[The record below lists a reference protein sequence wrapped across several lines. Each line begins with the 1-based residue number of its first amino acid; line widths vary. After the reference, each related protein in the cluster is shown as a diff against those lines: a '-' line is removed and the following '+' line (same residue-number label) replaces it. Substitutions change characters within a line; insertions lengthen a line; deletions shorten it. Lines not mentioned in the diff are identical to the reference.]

1 MEYNAVELR
10 RRLTRWLT
18 ETLVESPPEENTTVF
33 GIGIVEIESDF
44 QLYLFGANQFD
55 EVSNSWAIDPT
66 YKPSDGYIGLGQT
79 GNHFA
84 DWSDCLVNVL
94 SALSVILALPEISHS
109 RLSGVPFFVGFD
121 DGDLHRIR

>member
-66 YKPSDGYIGLGQT
+66 YKPSDGCVGLGQT
-79 GNHFA
+79 GKHFA

-94 SALSVILALPEISHS
+94 SALSVILALPELSHI

-121 DGDLHRIR
+121 DDDLHRIR